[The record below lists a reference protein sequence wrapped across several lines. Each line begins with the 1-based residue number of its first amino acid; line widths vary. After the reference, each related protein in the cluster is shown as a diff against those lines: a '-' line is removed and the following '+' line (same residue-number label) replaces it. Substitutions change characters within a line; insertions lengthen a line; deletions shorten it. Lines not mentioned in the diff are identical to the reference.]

1 MKRWTI
7 LTSILIIGI
16 AIAVGVW
23 FFVRATTN
31 GTGINTTPTNDR
43 GGFVSFFGDTFG
55 FGDDATPVA
64 TTTPIDTPAGPSFR
78 ERLRR
83 AQMLPI
89 GNSMLA
95 GATFTTA
102 IEVSTTTG
110 ATTTEEFVRFV
121 ERETGHIN
129 DISMETGE
137 ELRATNTTIPGIQE
151 AFWGENGSAVA
162 LRYLAEDNETIETY
176 VAYLK
181 TTMRPDPYDLDG
193 TFFPQNI
200 SSFSLSAT
208 GSEAF
213 YMTMTPSSGVGKLS
227 TIANHNQKTIFAS
240 PLREWTSTWKT
251 PEEIFITSKPST
263 SAVGI
268 SYALKKDGDLTRI
281 VSGNGLTVLPS
292 PSGERLLYTVAS
304 SNTLRSFVL
313 TRATQNT
320 MTLSVRTLPEKCV
333 WRNDDELI
341 CAIPD
346 TIPSNTPDVWYQ
358 GRFSFND
365 SIWTID
371 VENEIY
377 DFLYAPEDTD
387 ANETMDIIN
396 LDLSDD
402 GTILSLINKKDLHGW
417 LADVSPAVE

>member
-31 GTGINTTPTNDR
+31 GTENNTTTNEPR
-43 GGFVSFFGDTFG
+43 GFISFFGDTFG
-55 FGDDATPVA
+55 FGDDETPNA
-64 TTTPIDTPAGPSFR
+64 TTTAPGEVPAGPSFR

-83 AQMLPI
+83 AQMLPL
-89 GNSMLA
+89 SEVMVA

-102 IEVSTTTG
+102 VEVSTTTE
-110 ATTTEEFVRFV
+110 ATTTEEFIRFV

-129 DISMETGE
+129 DLSLETGE

-151 AFWGENGSAVA
+151 VVWGENGSAVA
-162 LRYLAEDNETIETY
+162 LRYLAEDNETVETY
-176 VAYLK
+176 LAYLK

-200 SSFSLSAT
+200 PSISLSAT

-213 YMTMTPSSGVGKLS
+213 YLMMTQDQAIGRLS

-240 PLREWTSTWKT
+240 SLREWASLWKT
-251 PEEIFITSKPST
+251 PEEIFITSKPSV
-263 SAVGI
+263 SAVGV
-268 SYALKKDGDLTRI
+268 SYTLKKNGDMARI
-281 VSGNGLTVLPS
+281 ISGTGLTVLPS
-292 PSGERLLYTVAS
+292 PSGERVLYTIAS
-304 SNTLRSFVL
+304 PSVFRSFVL
-313 TRATQNT
+313 TRDTQQT

-333 WRNDDELI
+333 WRNDDSLI
-341 CAIPD
+341 CAIPN
-346 TIPSNTPDVWYQ
+346 TIPSNIPDAWYQ
-358 GRFSFND
+358 GRVSFND
-365 SIWTID
+365 SLWTID
-371 VENEIY
+371 VANEVY

-402 GTILSLINKKDLHGW
+402 GTVLSLINKKDLRGW
-417 LADVSPAVE
+417 IADVSPAVE